1 MITVKPDLLYS
12 KSNEWIEI
20 LDDFIRVG
28 IDDYSQSSLGDIV
41 HVELLA
47 PENYVQAGNSFGH
60 IEATKSV
67 TDINA
72 PVSGVI
78 LKINKNVI
86 TSPDLIN
93 YDPYG
98 SGWLIEMKPDN
109 ISELDKLMNSNSY
122 KNYIFNDSNSRFN

>member
-12 KSNEWIEI
+12 KSNEWAEKIG
-20 LDDFIRVG
+20 DFIRIG

-41 HVELLA
+41 HIELLA
-47 PENYVQAGNSFGH
+47 PETYVKAGNSFGH

-67 TDINA
+67 TDIIA
-72 PVSGVI
+72 PVSGII
-78 LKINKNVI
+78 LKINNSVL